1 MCVCEYSINF
11 LLGYFRLFIIFVGQ
25 FVNGIRAIYKFF
37 SKYKRT
43 FQARILEG
51 LFCFMELVHAPIS
64 SSDIVAVYKI
74 TFDNKWFYI
83 GSSSKLKDIYHLIH
97 NAELQIIEILI
108 PTTSNFD
115 LIRKIEHELI
125 LENWDNP
132 LLLNATQ
139 KTINNYTILQVSHKE
154 FIKFNSISDAAK
166 HNNVCPQT
174 IKKALN
180 SKSGFYKG
188 YIWKYA

>member
-83 GSSSKLKDIYHLIH
+83 GSSSNLQSRVYAWATMLRDINRIKY
-97 NAELQIIEILI
+97 
-108 PTTSNFD
+108 
-115 LIRKIEHELI
+115 KI
-125 LENWDNP
+125 
-132 LLLNATQ
+132 
-139 KTINNYTILQVSHKE
+139 K
-154 FIKFNSISDAAK
+154 IKRE
-166 HNNVCPQT
+166 
-174 IKKALN
+174 
-180 SKSGFYKG
+180 G
-188 YIWKYA
+188 